1 MKMGRKYV
9 NEIGNTY
16 GRLKVIKEVGR
27 KRGAVLY
34 LCECECGENKEI
46 TAIDLR
52 SGRVNSCGCLKK
64 ELIIEENTTHGMR
77 KHRLYR
83 IYHNMISRCYN
94 KNSTHFLD
102 YGGRGIIICDIWLNK
117 ETGFINF
124 VNWSLKSGYS
134 DNLTIDRM
142 NVNGNYEPNNC
153 RWATASEQNSNK
165 RTTKYVEIDGESKTL
180 KEWCV
185 FYDINYKT
193 ARARIKNGW
202 NIIDALTVPT
212 KRRNIDEKNI
222 L

>member
-1 MKMGRKYV
+1 
-9 NEIGNTY
+9 
-16 GRLKVIKEVGR
+16 
-27 KRGAVLY
+27 
-34 LCECECGENKEI
+34 
-46 TAIDLR
+46 
-52 SGRVNSCGCLKK
+52 
-64 ELIIEENTTHGMR
+64 
-77 KHRLYR
+77 
-83 IYHNMISRCYN
+83 
-94 KNSTHFLD
+94 
-102 YGGRGIIICDIWLNK
+102 LNK